1 MEKAQTAEVT
11 LKGDPALDLLLS
23 AQENMDPRFLSEIS
37 LWTNYQEN

>member
-23 AQENMDPRFLSEIS
+23 AQENADPCSSSEIS

>member
-23 AQENMDPRFLSEIS
+23 AQENADPCSLSEIS
-37 LWTNYQEN
+37 LWTNSQEN